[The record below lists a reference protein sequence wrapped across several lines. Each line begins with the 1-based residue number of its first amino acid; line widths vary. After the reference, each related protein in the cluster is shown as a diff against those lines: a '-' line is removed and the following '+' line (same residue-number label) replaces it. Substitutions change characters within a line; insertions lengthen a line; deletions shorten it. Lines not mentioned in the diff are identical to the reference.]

1 MKRKKYQMPGRDE
14 PLTVEDSVIE
24 AKEFKSLQL
33 YSTWQRGVVCYSGYI
48 MSGFGTGDDNTKGK
62 IRVLTFSVN

>member
-1 MKRKKYQMPGRDE
+1 MLGRDE

-24 AKEFKSLQL
+24 VGEFKSLQL
-33 YSTWQRGVVCYSGYI
+33 YSTWRDGVVCYSGYV
-48 MSGFGTGDDNTKGK
+48 MSGFKMSEDKLKGK